1 MKSTQTFI
9 RFTNLRF
16 IYKFMKTEVI
26 KINPFIPELKIIQ
39 KAADYIRQGKL
50 VAIPT
55 ETVYGLAADIS
66 NPEAIKKLYEV
77 KGRPRDKPFSIAIAN
92 DEALEDLA
100 ADIPALAY
108 KLVDKFW
115 PGPLT
120 LVLKAAGSS
129 QTTSGERSG
138 TIGLRMP
145 NNRVALKI
153 IQASGLKVALPSANL
168 SGSQPAQS
176 AQEVLE
182 HLDGKID
189 LVVDAGWAELGIDS
203 TVADLTQPHF
213 KILREGAVKKEE
225 LENIASSKRVLFVC
239 AGNSC
244 RSVMAEGL
252 LKKALAKAN
261 CRNVEVFS
269 AGIAAYNGFTPT
281 AETLQLLAKEGID
294 MSEHRTQRVNKLMLK
309 SADLILVMDSLH
321 EMRILELAP
330 SVEKR
335 LYLLKEFAK
344 IIDNDLNIA
353 DPIGQSMD
361 YYQKVFYT
369 IREAVERIANL
380 L

>member
-1 MKSTQTFI
+1 
-9 RFTNLRF
+9 
-16 IYKFMKTEVI
+16 MKTEVI
-26 KINPFIPELKIIQ
+26 KINPLIPEFGLIQ
-39 KAADYIRQGKL
+39 KAADYIRQGKIA
-50 VAIPT
+50 AIPT
-55 ETVYGLAADIS
+55 ETVYGLAANIS
-66 NPEAIKKLYEV
+66 NPEAIKKLYEI
-77 KGRPRDKPFSIAIAN
+77 KGRPRDKPFSVAIAN
-92 DEALEDLA
+92 DQALEHLA
-100 ADIPALAY
+100 ADVPVLAY

-120 LVLKAAGSS
+120 LVLKSAGSNQS
-129 QTTSGERSG
+129 TGGERSQ

-145 NNRVALKI
+145 NNRVALRI
-153 IQASGLKVALPSANL
+153 IQASGLELALPSANL

-176 AQEVLE
+176 AREVLE

-189 LVVDAGWAELGIDS
+189 LVVDAGATELGIES
-203 TVADLTQPHF
+203 TVVDLTQPHF
-213 KILREGAVKKEE
+213 KILRAGAVKAEE
-225 LENIASSKRVLFVC
+225 LENIASLKRVLFVC
-239 AGNSC
+239 TGNSC

-252 LKKALAKAN
+252 LKKALVKIN

-269 AGIAAYNGFTPT
+269 AGIAAYNGFAPT
-281 AETLQLLAKEGID
+281 AETSQLLAKEGID

-309 SADLILVMDSLH
+309 SADLILVMDGLQQA
-321 EMRILELAP
+321 RILELTP

-369 IREAVERIANL
+369 IREAVERIAAL

>member
-1 MKSTQTFI
+1 M
-9 RFTNLRF
+9 
-16 IYKFMKTEVI
+16 I
-26 KINPFIPELKIIQ
+26 KIDPVNPQPEIIA
-39 KAADYIRQGKL
+39 KAAEYIRQGKL
-50 VAIPT
+50 AAIPT

-66 NPEAIKKLYEV
+66 NSEAIKKLYEV
-77 KGRPRDKPFSIAIAN
+77 KGRPQNKPLSIAIAN
-92 DEALEDLA
+92 DEALEHLA
-100 ADIPALAY
+100 ADVPVLAY

-120 LVLKAAGSS
+120 LVLKSAGSIR
-129 QTTSGERSG
+129 TTCGERSR

-153 IQASGLKVALPSANL
+153 IEASGLELALPSANL
-168 SGSQPAQS
+168 SGGPPAQS

-182 HLDGKID
+182 HLEGKID
-189 LVVDAGWAELGIDS
+189 LVVDAGSTDLGIES
-203 TVADLTQPHF
+203 TVVDLSGEHF
-213 KILREGAVKKEE
+213 KILRAGAVKEEE

-239 AGNSC
+239 TGNSC

-261 CRNVEVFS
+261 RRNVEVFS
-269 AGIAAYNGFTPT
+269 AGIAAYNGFAPT
-281 AETLQLLAKEGID
+281 AETSQLLAKEGID

-309 SADLILVMDSLH
+309 SADLILVMDGLQQ
-321 EMRILELAP
+321 MRILELAP

-369 IREAVERIANL
+369 IREAVERIAGL

>member
-1 MKSTQTFI
+1 
-9 RFTNLRF
+9 
-16 IYKFMKTEVI
+16 MKTEVI
-26 KINPFIPELKIIQ
+26 KINPLIPEFEIIR
-39 KAADYIRQGKL
+39 KAADYIRQGKI

-66 NPEAIKKLYEV
+66 NPQAIKKLYEV
-77 KGRPRDKPFSIAIAN
+77 KGRPQDKPFSIAIAN
-92 DEALEDLA
+92 DEALEHLA
-100 ADIPALAY
+100 ADVPALAY

-120 LVLKAAGSS
+120 LVLKSSGSS
-129 QTTSGERSG
+129 QTTCGECSR

-145 NNRVALKI
+145 NNRVALRI
-153 IQASGLKVALPSANL
+153 IETSRLEVVLPSANL

-176 AQEVLE
+176 AREVLE

-189 LVVDAGWAELGIDS
+189 LVVDAGATELGIES

-213 KILREGAVKKEE
+213 KILREGAVKREE

-239 AGNSC
+239 TGNSC

-261 CRNVEVFS
+261 RGNVEVFS
-269 AGIAAYNGFTPT
+269 AGIAAYNGFAPT
-281 AETLQLLAKEGID
+281 AETSQLLAKEGID
-294 MSEHRTQRVNKLMLK
+294 MSEHRAQRVNKLMLK
-309 SADLILVMDSLH
+309 SADLILVMDSLQ
-321 EMRILELAP
+321 EARVLELAP

-344 IIDNDLNIA
+344 IIDNDLNIS
-353 DPIGQSMD
+353 DPIGQSID

>member
-1 MKSTQTFI
+1 
-9 RFTNLRF
+9 
-16 IYKFMKTEVI
+16 MKTEVI
-26 KINPFIPELKIIQ
+26 KIDPLIPELELIR
-39 KAADYIRQGKL
+39 KAADYIRQGKI

-66 NPEAIKKLYEV
+66 NPQAIKKLYEV

-92 DEALEDLA
+92 DEALEHLA
-100 ADIPALAY
+100 ADVPVLAY

-120 LVLKAAGSS
+120 LVLKLSRSS
-129 QTTSGERSG
+129 QITCGERSR

-145 NNRVALKI
+145 NNRVALRI
-153 IQASGLKVALPSANL
+153 IEASMAEVALPSANP

-189 LVVDAGWAELGIDS
+189 LVVDAGATELGIES

-213 KILREGAVKKEE
+213 KILRAGAVKREE

-239 AGNSC
+239 TGNSC

-252 LKKALAKAN
+252 FKKALAKAN
-261 CRNVEVFS
+261 RGNVEVFS
-269 AGIAAYNGFTPT
+269 AGIAAYNGFAPT
-281 AETLQLLAKEGID
+281 AETSQLLAKEGID
-294 MSEHRTQRVNKLMLK
+294 MSEHRAQRVNKLMLK
-309 SADLILVMDSLH
+309 SADLILVMDSLQ
-321 EMRILELAP
+321 EARVLELAP

-344 IIDNDLNIA
+344 IIDNDLNIP
-353 DPIGQSMD
+353 DPIGQSID